1 MKKEEI
7 MKKLVIYLCVGVMAL
22 GLTACGSGEEDNT
35 TPSTETTQS
44 TATEEAQGTEDTTA
58 TEEGIAGSEM
68 DVANGWSEEMNTI
81 KTAVVDALGE
91 GYWPNT
97 PIVPEMLEGTFGI
110 SSDMYSDY
118 MGEIPMISTNV
129 DTLLIIKANDDKV
142 EAVETALNTYRDN
155 LIADTMQYPQNV
167 GKIQASRIEK
177 VGNYVCFVQLGG
189 GNLIDENVSE
199 EQSIIKCQ
207 EQNEL
212 AIEVIGQNLAH

>member
-97 PIVPEMLEGTFGI
+97 PIVPEMLKVLLEF
-110 SSDMYSDY
+110 
-118 MGEIPMISTNV
+118 
-129 DTLLIIKANDDKV
+129 LLICIPITWAKY
-142 EAVETALNTYRDN
+142 L
-155 LIADTMQYPQNV
+155 
-167 GKIQASRIEK
+167 
-177 VGNYVCFVQLGG
+177 
-189 GNLIDENVSE
+189 
-199 EQSIIKCQ
+199 
-207 EQNEL
+207 
-212 AIEVIGQNLAH
+212 